1 MNSFNSI
8 KNSRAGFTFL
18 EMLITL
24 TAFTFVI
31 GGYTTYMA
39 TQNRQVTTITQ
50 HSQANEA
57 AMLAVQAMT
66 FDIKSAKRGD
76 ILTGSESSPIVTP
89 CVSISDGGQA
99 VTIIRSIENPNIKKS
114 DQLSLEK
121 VEYRYNSSK
130 KTIDKTVTAMK
141 FLKAAK
147 SPDGK
152 TVFSLFGYGE
162 VESKKSF
169 KNISKLQFKNIPIPG
184 KESSSHTLGVGVEV
198 ESNFDNNLIAQ
209 AQVGKAHNIIFI
221 SDEVAY
227 KNQPNWNVNPVFS
240 NSLVDITLSPPLT
253 MDFSSALDI
262 INWAKNFK
270 TLIPD
275 LVKDA
280 KDQILEKVMIGLT
293 GKVLSEA
300 QNLYSKF
307 ITDSN
312 IGSMINSV
320 KGNFIDL
327 VNNAS
332 KDPNLCAAAAILT
345 DAINNGNA
353 GEALKNAILAKALTA
368 ADIDA
373 TIEKYGQKLKNAG
386 TITEAELRKFITFKD
401 PSKKFFNE
409 IAGTHAE
416 YTAVVDKV
424 RNKIY
429 TALPDESKI
438 GDMVNSYVVGLSDK
452 LRLAM
457 KEDIKLTIA
466 TEVITKAVTEKMDE
480 VLDNVI
486 NSSGLKTVFDDPKL
500 DDAGKVILNEVL
512 GMLKGQITGLC
523 GNLVREITQNI
534 AKEVQTQFKNKDEAL
549 QKAAENMP
557 DAVNSMV
564 SLLSKK
570 FLVAETWDAATQK
583 FVPKPGAVNY
593 LDKIFKGF
601 NMPLPKFDADKDAQ
615 NALDNFYAK
624 ENLNNPFK

>member
-1 MNSFNSI
+1 MNSFHSI
-8 KNSRAGFTFL
+8 KNNRAGFTFL

-31 GGYTTYMA
+31 GGYTSYMA

-57 AMLAVQAMT
+57 AMLALQAMT
-66 FDIKSAKRGD
+66 SDIKSAKRGD
-76 ILTGSESSPIVTP
+76 ILTGSESAPIVTP
-89 CVSISDGGQA
+89 CVSLSDGGQA
-99 VTIIRSIENPNIKKS
+99 ITIIRSVQNPEIKKS
-114 DQLSLEK
+114 DQLFLEK
-121 VEYRYNSSK
+121 VEYRYNSTK
-130 KTIDKTVTAMK
+130 KTVDKTVVGMD

-152 TVFSLFGYGE
+152 TVFSLFRYGGI
-162 VESKKSF
+162 ESKKSY
-169 KNISKLQFKNIPIPG
+169 KNITKLQFKDIPIPG
-184 KESSSHTLGVGVEV
+184 KESTSHTLGVGIEV
-198 ESNFDNNLIAQ
+198 ESSLDNNLIAQ

-221 SDEVAY
+221 NDEVAY
-227 KNQPNWNVNPVFS
+227 QNQPNWNVNPVFS
-240 NSLVDITLSPPLT
+240 NNLVNITLSPPLT
-253 MDFSSALDI
+253 MDFGSALDI

-293 GKVLSEA
+293 GKVLGEA

-312 IGSMINSV
+312 INSMINSV

-345 DAINNGNA
+345 DAINSGNA

-373 TIEKYGQKLKNAG
+373 AIGKYGQKLKNAG

-401 PSKKFFNE
+401 PTKRVSDE
-409 IAGTHAE
+409 IIGTHAE
-416 YTAVVDKV
+416 YTAIVDKV

-438 GDMVNSYVVGLSDK
+438 SDMVNSYVVGLSDK

-466 TEVITKAVTEKMDE
+466 TEVITKAVNEKIEE
-480 VLDNVI
+480 VLDGVI
-486 NSSGLKTVFDDPKL
+486 NGSGLKTVFDDPKL

-512 GMLKGQITGLC
+512 GLLKGQITGLC
-523 GNLVREITQNI
+523 GNLIREIADKI
-534 AKEVQTQFKNKDEAL
+534 ASEVQTQFKDKEEAL

-557 DAVNSMV
+557 DPVNSMV

-570 FLVAETWDAATQK
+570 FLVAETWDTATQK
-583 FVPKPGAVNY
+583 FIPKPGAVNY

-615 NALDNFYAK
+615 GALDSFYAK
-624 ENLNNPFK
+624 ENLDNPFK